1 MNTRHTTRFTHQSHS
16 HRPPGNTAPR
26 RADGPGESRDSTREP
41 TARDKPGQYTKPNR
55 KPKGRTLTTF
65 LADLS
70 QRDMQRRLSEA
81 LRVYVIAM
89 GYPHGTEDQR
99 APMWLEHSRRHGWQA
114 AAIFDA
120 PAIPSGHDAPPVL
133 DPEQARMVGIAY
145 GYRGA
150 ADQWWHQQVSQGLRK
165 SGRPRDQVNTLLEQY
180 FELTEL
186 HVDPQLQG
194 HGYGEALARRLL
206 SRRTESHVLLSTP
219 EITGESNRAWR
230 LYRRLGFTDVIRQHQ
245 FAGDPRRFA
254 VLGRPLPL
262 EPGYRQPDI
271 SAVWHDNP
279 R

>member
-1 MNTRHTTRFTHQSHS
+1 M
-16 HRPPGNTAPR
+16 
-26 RADGPGESRDSTREP
+26 
-41 TARDKPGQYTKPNR
+41 
-55 KPKGRTLTTF
+55 TTF

-99 APMWLEHSRRHGWQA
+99 APMWLEHSRRPGWQA
-114 AAIFDA
+114 AAIFDS
-120 PAIPSGHDAPPVL
+120 PAAPPSDTTGPAEEL
-133 DPEQARMVGIAY
+133 LEQARIVGIAY

-165 SGRPRDQVNTLLEQY
+165 TGLPRDRISALLDQY

-186 HVDPQLQG
+186 HVDPGLQG

-206 SRRTESHVLLSTP
+206 AGRTESHVLLSTP
-219 EITGESNRAWR
+219 EISGESNRAWR

-245 FAGDPRRFA
+245 FAGDPRQFA

-262 EPGYRQPDI
+262 EPGYRQPGVT
-271 SAVWHDNP
+271 AVWHDKP

>member
-1 MNTRHTTRFTHQSHS
+1 M
-16 HRPPGNTAPR
+16 
-26 RADGPGESRDSTREP
+26 
-41 TARDKPGQYTKPNR
+41 
-55 KPKGRTLTTF
+55 TTF

-99 APMWLEHSRRHGWQA
+99 APMWLEHSRRPGWQA
-114 AAIFDA
+114 AAIFDT
-120 PAIPSGHDAPPVL
+120 PAAPSGITGPAEDL
-133 DPEQARMVGIAY
+133 TEQARIVGIAY

-165 SGRPRDQVNTLLEQY
+165 TGLPRDRINALLNQY

-186 HVDPQLQG
+186 HVDPGLQG

-206 SRRTESHVLLSTP
+206 AGRTESHVLLSTP
-219 EITGESNRAWR
+219 EISGESNRAWR

-254 VLGRPLPL
+254 VLGRALPL
-262 EPGYRQPDI
+262 EPRYRQPGV

>member
-1 MNTRHTTRFTHQSHS
+1 M
-16 HRPPGNTAPR
+16 
-26 RADGPGESRDSTREP
+26 
-41 TARDKPGQYTKPNR
+41 
-55 KPKGRTLTTF
+55 TTF

-99 APMWLEHSRRHGWQA
+99 APMWLEHSRRPGWQA
-114 AAIFDA
+114 AAIFDT
-120 PAIPSGHDAPPVL
+120 PAAPSGITGPAEDL
-133 DPEQARMVGIAY
+133 TEQARIVGIAY

-165 SGRPRDQVNTLLEQY
+165 TGLPRDRINALLNQY

-186 HVDPQLQG
+186 HVDPGLQG

-206 SRRTESHVLLSTP
+206 AGRTESHVLLSTP
-219 EITGESNRAWR
+219 EISGESNRAWR

-254 VLGRPLPL
+254 VLGRALPWS
-262 EPGYRQPDI
+262 PDI
-271 SAVWHDNP
+271 GSRACQPSGTIIRDD
-279 R
+279 